1 MFRLKFWRGR
11 FNKTR
16 PPPRQPQS
24 LSRSPFQAEA
34 VRLKSWPKMCL
45 NMITFRNFRLQD
57 PWATLEEPS
66 EVIVK
71 DSVGLER
78 PRSVQSVSASFQIW
92 SRCRGTAAQKIFK
105 TCLFPFFRSCHKSC
119 FFASE
124 NHMWSLTVRERRE
137 SKSERERVRKEW
149 ERKRERDEV
158 RCEREREVKRASA
171 LLMPNKL
178 GWTGPC
184 QACAQKWAAR
194 HGLATSQ
201 RTSSSRV
208 HLTLSWS
215 VFQENT

>member
-1 MFRLKFWRGR
+1 MFRLKFWRGSIQQ
-11 FNKTR
+11 NSATSA
-16 PPPRQPQS
+16 PASVS
-24 LSRSPFQAEA
+24 LALTFSGGSSETQIVAQNR
-34 VRLKSWPKMCL
+34 L
-45 NMITFRNFRLQD
+45 NMQTFRNFRLQQ
-57 PWATLEEPS
+57 PWETLEEPS

-137 SKSERERVRKEW
+137 SESEKGMREE
-149 ERKRERDEV
+149 KRERDEV

-194 HGLATSQ
+194 HGLATRQ

-208 HLTLSWS
+208 HLTLS
-215 VFQENT
+215 